1 MKSLK
6 YMLSAVGVMAVLASC
21 GRKES
26 FMHESFVTFGT
37 SSVAVTEDVGTV
49 SIPVQV
55 YNAGSEEVTVTV
67 KATDGT
73 AKNGTNYEI
82 VDPVSGVLTFAPG
95 QSEKNVVVLVKNI
108 KDRFTGDLSFS
119 MSLAS
124 ATDGIVEGR
133 IDNLTF
139 TINDN
144 DHPLAKFIGTW
155 TGSITGRRASYSMNV
170 TIEGVDGDET
180 YSKLKISNLEPYFA
194 SNGLTAATG
203 YNVFTGVVNEGRT
216 QITISAK
223 QPTGLED
230 EEYSAPVY
238 VAEYSNLGDIV
249 ITLNGNDLQLSAF
262 GSFVDS
268 PDGKTYIYEGYPNG
282 CTLTKKK

>member
-6 YMLSAVGVMAVLASC
+6 YMLSAVCVMAVLASC

-26 FMHESFVTFGT
+26 FTHESFVTFGT

-95 QSEKNVVVLVKNI
+95 ESEKNVVVLVKNL
-108 KDRFTGDLSFS
+108 KDRFTGNLSFS
-119 MSLAS
+119 MALAS
-124 ATDGIVEGR
+124 ATDGIVEGN
-133 IDNLTF
+133 INTLDF

-155 TGSITGRRASYSMNV
+155 TGRVTGRRSSYSMEV

-180 YSKLKISNLEPYFA
+180 YSMLRISNLDPYFA
-194 SNGLTAATG
+194 SNGFTAPD
-203 YNVFTGVVNEGRT
+203 YNVFTGVVNENRT
-216 QITISAK
+216 EITISAK
-223 QPTGLED
+223 QPIGYED
-230 EEYSAPVY
+230 ADENAPVY
-238 VAEYSNLGDIV
+238 IAGYSNLGDIYL
-249 ITLNGNDLQLSAF
+249 TLNGDELQVAAF
-262 GSFVDS
+262 GAFIDS
-268 PDGKTYIYEGYPNG
+268 SDGNTYIYEGYPNG

>member
-1 MKSLK
+1 
-6 YMLSAVGVMAVLASC
+6 MLSVVGVMAVLASC

-26 FMHESFVTFGT
+26 FTHESFVTFGT

-67 KATDGT
+67 RATDGT

-95 QSEKNVVVLVKNI
+95 QTEKNVVVLVKNL

-155 TGSITGRRASYSMNV
+155 TGKITGRRASYSMEV
-170 TIEGVDGDET
+170 TVEGVDGDDT

-194 SNGLTAATG
+194 SNGLTAANG
-203 YNVFTGVVNEGRT
+203 YNVFTGVVDENRT

-230 EEYSAPVY
+230 EEYNSPVY
-238 VAEYSNLGDIV
+238 IADYNNLGDIV
-249 ITLNGNDLQLSAF
+249 LTLNGNELQVSAF

-268 PDGKTYIYEGYPNG
+268 ASEGKTYIYEGYPNG
-282 CTLTKKK
+282 CTLTRKK